1 MATMGNQGME
11 SAMNAAKEK
20 VAACSGPGEF
30 RDLFVRSVQ
39 EKDNAAIA
47 VMLMVLDKFLQ
58 SSPMTDEEEAE
69 GRRLKKTADML
80 KAIKAPKVVVDQK
93 VEDGLMT
100 FLGAL
105 NRMETFWYVME
116 KN

>member
-11 SAMNAAKEK
+11 SAMSAAKEK
-20 VAACSGPGEF
+20 VAACNGPGEF
-30 RDLFVRSVQ
+30 RDMFV
-39 EKDNAAIA
+39 AAIQEMDMA
-47 VMLMVLDKFLQ
+47 TISVALVVLDTLLQ
-58 SSPMTDEEEAE
+58 SSPMTDEEETE
-69 GRRLKKTADML
+69 GRRLKKLADML
-80 KAIKAPKVVVDQK
+80 KAIKAPKLVVDKK

-116 KN
+116 NN